1 MEKNEDKTIFLT
13 LFKPIS
19 FGGNASVFD
28 VRRKSEQ
35 RGGQK
40 IQRGNSLC
48 LFICG
53 NDVTVNGNASA
64 VQHEASV
71 SQVDEEML
79 FYMQQRGLTR
89 AQAMSLAVN
98 GFINDLVKEF
108 PMEYSVELRRLIDLE
123 MEDSIG

>member
-1 MEKNEDKTIFLT
+1 M
-13 LFKPIS
+13 
-19 FGGNASVFD
+19 
-28 VRRKSEQ
+28 
-35 RGGQK
+35 
-40 IQRGNSLC
+40 
-48 LFICG
+48 
-53 NDVTVNGNASA
+53 NGNASA

-71 SQVDEEML
+71 SQVDEEIL

-98 GFINDLVKEF
+98 GFVNDLIKEF